1 MNVYKN
7 IKDLRW
13 HPFNTIIQNVIS
25 MLEWLTLQEKL
36 LKNSGTMGKCFLVI
50 IPEYCLRG
58 ENIRLHLQAHSDL
71 SPAFF
76 YSIIRT
82 TPNT

>member
-1 MNVYKN
+1 MDVYKY

-13 HPFNTIIQNVIS
+13 HPFHTIIQNVIS

-36 LKNSGTMGKCFLVI
+36 LKNSGTMGKCFFVI
-50 IPEYCLRG
+50 IPEYCFRG

-71 SPAFF
+71 SPVFL
-76 YSIIRT
+76 YSIIRA